1 MRKNGYTLVEM
12 MIVLVV
18 LVVLSGMI
26 YIVISQG
33 KDAAESVDVR
43 AQLTEGARTAMREL
57 VRDLCETSS
66 DTVTT
71 VGAAIPSFVDPI
83 NGETHQILIFA
94 SARGDP
100 ADAAEDG
107 THANNDYV
115 HLDADYKPVW
125 RSVIVYC
132 TYVTPENIQQLR
144 KYIIYN
150 NVFAQA
156 GMFPFSV
163 VSVTATAITL
173 QRGDGASLVIPRN
186 SGSARANYIA
196 SEDSNHSGTLEGNEN
211 DGNDNLPADNED
223 GILDTGADFTLS
235 GSLVE
240 IKLFLSKRE
249 LPTKGG
255 TRRLTVTLSNSMFMR
270 N

>member
-1 MRKNGYTLVEM
+1 MKNNGYTLVEM

-18 LVVLSGMI
+18 LTVLGGMI
-26 YIVISQG
+26 YTVISQG
-33 KDAAESVDVR
+33 KDVAESVEVR
-43 AQLTEGARTAMREL
+43 VQLTEAARTAMREL
-57 VRDLCETSS
+57 VRDLSETSS
-66 DTVTT
+66 DAVTT
-71 VGAAIPSFVDPI
+71 VDGAIPSFADPI
-83 NGETHQILIFA
+83 NGETHQILVFA

-107 THANNDYV
+107 IHGNNDYV
-115 HLDADYKPVW
+115 HLDGDYNLSW

-132 TYVTPENIQQLR
+132 TYVTPEGIQQLR
-144 KYIIYN
+144 KYVVYN

-196 SEDSNHSGTLEGNEN
+196 SEDSNNSGTLEGNED

-235 GSLVE
+235 GSVVE
-240 IKLFLSKRE
+240 IKLFLSKGE

-255 TRRLTVTLSNSMFMR
+255 TRTLTVTLSNSVFMR